1 MIQKIRLQN
10 IRCFKDRV
18 FEFGKN
24 INLIIGQN
32 GTGKTTILEAIGFFA
47 FGGFVSSSSDS
58 SAVSDGQQVGRIEV
72 FSGQRN
78 ASVAISV
85 GKRVTKI
92 AKKIVKN
99 SHLIGFKKAVLFN
112 PQTVEITNASPQ
124 IRRKEIDIVIAQKDP
139 AFVSV
144 LLEYRKVLKNRNSL
158 LKMIARGRAGENALG
173 FWDEKLFEL
182 SWHIYKSRMAFISY
196 TNERISPIYK
206 KLSLREGKSAL
217 TYKPSCDYERYQEA
231 LVGAR
236 EYDIAS
242 GSTSIGPHRDDFSVL
257 FNAHDVKDHASR
269 GEQRL
274 AALALKLIQIDYLS
288 ENDHKP
294 ILLLDDVFSEL
305 DRRRREALVSNIDL
319 DSQVFVSATDKAMIP
334 TDLLAGA
341 NLIDLN
347 GGPVE

>member
-10 IRCFKDRV
+10 IRCFKDRI
-18 FEFGKN
+18 FEFNKN

-47 FGGFVSSSSDS
+47 FGSFVSSTPDL
-58 SAVSDGQQVGRIEV
+58 SAVSDGQEVGRIEI
-72 FSGQRN
+72 FSKQKD
-78 ASVAISV
+78 ASVAIST

-92 AKKIVKN
+92 AKKVVKN
-99 SHLIGFKKAVLFN
+99 SRLVGFKKAVLFN

-124 IRRKEIDIVIAQKDP
+124 IRRKEIDIAIAQKDP

-158 LKMIARGRAGENALG
+158 LKMISRGQTGENVLE

-182 SWHIYKSRMAFISY
+182 SQHIYESRMAFIGY
-196 TNERISPIYK
+196 TNERISPIYS
-206 KLSLREGKSAL
+206 KLSLRDGKSVL
-217 TYKPSCDYERYQEA
+217 SYKPSCDYERYQEA
-231 LVGAR
+231 LVNVR
-236 EYDIAS
+236 EYDITS
-242 GSTSIGPHRDDFSVL
+242 GSTSIGPHRDDFSIL
-257 FNAHDVKDHASR
+257 FNTRDIKDHASR

-288 ENDHKP
+288 ENNHKP
-294 ILLLDDVFSEL
+294 TLLLDDVFSEL
-305 DRRRREALVSNIDL
+305 DRNRREALVSNIDFGE
-319 DSQVFVSATDKAMIP
+319 QVFISATDRAMIP
-334 TDLLAGA
+334 VAFLGGS

-347 GGPVE
+347 GGLVE

>member
-18 FEFGKN
+18 FEFNKN

-32 GTGKTTILEAIGFFA
+32 GMGKTTILEAIGFFA
-47 FGGFVSSSSDS
+47 FGGFVSCTSDL
-58 SAVSDGQQVGRIEV
+58 SAVADGQEVGRIEV
-72 FSGQRN
+72 FSEQRD
-78 ASVAISV
+78 ASVAISAN
-85 GKRVTKI
+85 KRVTKI
-92 AKKIVKN
+92 AKKVVKN
-99 SHLIGFKKAVLFN
+99 SQLIGFKKAVLFN

-124 IRRKEIDIVIAQKDP
+124 IRRKEIDIAIAQKNS

-158 LKMIARGRAGENALG
+158 LKMISRGQVSENVLG

-182 SWHIYKSRMAFISY
+182 SQHIYKSRMAFISY
-196 TNERISPIYK
+196 TNERISPIYE
-206 KLSLREGKSAL
+206 KLSLRDGKSVL
-217 TYKPSCDYERYQEA
+217 SYKPSCDYERYKEA
-231 LVGAR
+231 LINVR

-257 FNAHDVKDHASR
+257 FNARDIKDHASR

-288 ENDHKP
+288 ENNHKP

-305 DRRRREALVSNIDL
+305 DRSRREALVLNIDFCE
-319 DSQVFVSATDKAMIP
+319 QIFISATDKKIIP
-334 TDLLAGA
+334 TAFLGDS
-341 NLIDLN
+341 NLIDLD
-347 GGPVE
+347 GGLVG